1 MVRFLFHILFFLM
14 GFTLTLGIMGG
25 VLCSLQKHSSKL
37 LQIIGE
43 LFIFGTICILVLFF
57 TIVIIKPYA

>member
-43 LFIFGTICILVLFF
+43 LFIFGTICILVLFL
-57 TIVIIKPYA
+57 TIVIIIPYA

>member
-1 MVRFLFHILFFLM
+1 MVRFLFHILFSFI

-43 LFIFGTICILVLFF
+43 LFIFGIFCILVCFF
-57 TIVIIKPYA
+57 TILILL

>member
-1 MVRFLFHILFFLM
+1 MLNILIYVLAFII

-43 LFIFGTICILVLFF
+43 FS
-57 TIVIIKPYA
+57 YSE

>member
-43 LFIFGTICILVLFF
+43 LFIFGTICILVLFLI
-57 TIVIIKPYA
+57 IVIIKPYA

>member
-37 LQIIGE
+37 LQIIGSYSYSE
-43 LFIFGTICILVLFF
+43 YFAF
-57 TIVIIKPYA
+57 

>member
-1 MVRFLFHILFFLM
+1 MLKILFHILFSFI

-43 LFIFGTICILVLFF
+43 FIHIRNNLHSGSHS
-57 TIVIIKPYA
+57 YNSYN

>member
-43 LFIFGTICILVLFF
+43 LLFIFGIFCILVCFF
-57 TIVIIKPYA
+57 TILILL

>member
-1 MVRFLFHILFFLM
+1 MLKVLFHILFFLM

-43 LFIFGTICILVLFF
+43 FSYLEQFAFWYYSLQ
-57 TIVIIKPYA
+57 